1 MLINCL
7 WTNYPECHSCAKAL
21 FNVGHLYMEIEERK
35 ELRLQ
40 ANTSGLR
47 KYFEVLVLWKY
58 FPVLVLWKLR
68 FRSTF
73 KYATSDFIGIPIPRA
88 LPRLACGSPFQKR
101 LELEMPVK
109 SSVLY
114 LNYNVEYYRI
124 LQITSAGS
132 RSLL

>member
-21 FNVGHLYMEIEERK
+21 FNVGCLYWESVDRE

-40 ANTSGLR
+40 ANTSRLL
-47 KYFEVLVLWKY
+47 KYFPVLVLWKY

-73 KYATSDFIGIPIPRA
+73 KYATLDFIGIPIP
-88 LPRLACGSPFQKR
+88 
-101 LELEMPVK
+101 
-109 SSVLY
+109 
-114 LNYNVEYYRI
+114 
-124 LQITSAGS
+124 
-132 RSLL
+132 